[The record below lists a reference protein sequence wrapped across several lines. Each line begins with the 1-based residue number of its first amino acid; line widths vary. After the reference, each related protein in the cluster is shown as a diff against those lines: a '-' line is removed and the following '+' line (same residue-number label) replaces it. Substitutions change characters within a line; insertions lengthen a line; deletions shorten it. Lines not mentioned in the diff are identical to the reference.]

1 MSAAQATDYAAPAI
15 LKFEISN
22 FKLMKSDNEELL
34 V

>member
-15 LKFEISN
+15 LKFQISN
-22 FKLMKSDNEELL
+22 FKLKSDNEELL